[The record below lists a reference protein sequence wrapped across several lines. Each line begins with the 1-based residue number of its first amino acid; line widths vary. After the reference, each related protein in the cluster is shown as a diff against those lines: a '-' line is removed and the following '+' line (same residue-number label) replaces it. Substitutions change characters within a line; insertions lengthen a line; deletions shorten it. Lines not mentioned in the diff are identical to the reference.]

1 MKTLLALLLLF
12 PILAGG
18 LTFSDGKQVSEKTLL
33 GSLTKNFDQN
43 EPFCLPDDISSGL
56 GCKWSISEGTL
67 GTEHQI
73 QIVSSDEGHP
83 VRDGK
88 LSIRFEVRPG
98 ECAGSDENPDKVGW
112 ENQPANDCT
121 RTNGKSE
128 RAELSGRQSWGSGE
142 YWYSFSIY
150 APKDFKA
157 ISPSSLKMFQFH
169 TDNKDK
175 SGILKYPQKFHF
187 EAKDANYMP
196 FNNVKHTNC
205 KCDGP
210 NDNVSKVAITKAEM
224 IGRWND
230 VLMNFKWS
238 HKENGFFKV
247 WANGILKYEYYG
259 PTLWEA
265 GDKAYI
271 KFGIYRNWL
280 EYIWATGSD
289 GGTTIIYFDEI
300 RIGKTEDEVT
310 SSLSKLAQQEYFY
323 KKSEIEIIEEEID
336 KLKKDVVINYDIEK
350 SRKINKLKKK
360 LRKLEYEK
368 TMEN

>member
-128 RAELSGRQSWGSGE
+128 RAELSGRQSWGL
-142 YWYSFSIY
+142 
-150 APKDFKA
+150 
-157 ISPSSLKMFQFH
+157 SLIH
-169 TDNKDK
+169 
-175 SGILKYPQKFHF
+175 I
-187 EAKDANYMP
+187 
-196 FNNVKHTNC
+196 
-205 KCDGP
+205 
-210 NDNVSKVAITKAEM
+210 
-224 IGRWND
+224 
-230 VLMNFKWS
+230 
-238 HKENGFFKV
+238 
-247 WANGILKYEYYG
+247 
-259 PTLWEA
+259 
-265 GDKAYI
+265 
-271 KFGIYRNWL
+271 
-280 EYIWATGSD
+280 
-289 GGTTIIYFDEI
+289 
-300 RIGKTEDEVT
+300 
-310 SSLSKLAQQEYFY
+310 
-323 KKSEIEIIEEEID
+323 
-336 KLKKDVVINYDIEK
+336 
-350 SRKINKLKKK
+350 
-360 LRKLEYEK
+360 
-368 TMEN
+368 